1 MGKNRHDCDDRELL
15 IRIDERTEAQENR
28 LENHGKRLGRLEKWR
43 TALVA
48 SMTVLGCLV
57 LFVVSNFDTL
67 VRIFK

>member
-1 MGKNRHDCDDRELL
+1 MGNKHDTWSDRELL

-48 SMTVLGCLV
+48 SMTVLGCLI